1 MPSELL
7 SYDQIQALS
16 FICMQISCLFVCF
29 YFTWNILTENKLN
42 ADKETQVKLQI
53 IKTVTGVQNKQS
65 QDGNICISYCYD
77 ILINQMINWFS
88 DKIIGRL

>member
-29 YFTWNILTENKLN
+29 YFTLNILTENKLN

-77 ILINQMINWFS
+77 ILINQMIN
-88 DKIIGRL
+88 

>member
-1 MPSELL
+1 
-7 SYDQIQALS
+7 
-16 FICMQISCLFVCF
+16 MQTIHSSHQVKSWVFNFQVHV
-29 YFTWNILTENKLN
+29 
-42 ADKETQVKLQI
+42 ETQVKFQI